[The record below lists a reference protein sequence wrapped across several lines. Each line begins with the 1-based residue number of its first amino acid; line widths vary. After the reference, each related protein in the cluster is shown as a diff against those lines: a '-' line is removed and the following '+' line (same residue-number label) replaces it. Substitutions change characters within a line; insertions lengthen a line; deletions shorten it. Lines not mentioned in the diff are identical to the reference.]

1 MWVRC
6 WGEVEEGECFVTVD
20 RQSEAVV
27 AKVSGTVWHS
37 RQMHALSWLNQ
48 SFQPDDSFSIRTRGH
63 QSPIYIGWEL
73 WVKENIGG
81 RMMNLYKGWMLSNW
95 FRSFLW
101 VVLCCLKCLGG
112 GKEWERWH
120 FKLSVASLK
129 NSDWVTAPP
138 LVPLFT
144 NHLASHF
151 RKVWEVWEV
160 VMGNTVP
167 NHTLKRWISFI

>member
-37 RQMHALSWLNQ
+37 RQMHALPWLNQ

-95 FRSFLW
+95 FRSLVSG
-101 VVLCCLKCLGG
+101 VVFSQMFGWTKRTAEV
-112 GKEWERWH
+112 KEKEKEKENE
-120 FKLSVASLK
+120 F
-129 NSDWVTAPP
+129 SDTRIND
-138 LVPLFT
+138 T
-144 NHLASHF
+144 NCDINDLYS
-151 RKVWEVWEV
+151 
-160 VMGNTVP
+160 N
-167 NHTLKRWISFI
+167 NCKRWQDLKSEC